1 MVEWNGC
8 HVRNIYSTI
17 TKAGTDTTGCGIR
30 GVGDPWGFYVK
41 TKFVSKETFVQER
54 NRQNFYCL

>member
-41 TKFVSKETFVQER
+41 KHLYKNAVDKIFFV
-54 NRQNFYCL
+54 YDY